1 MWMNHWILRMTSSNK
16 RRTGATALIRRRRLS
31 TFLPR
36 MRRLFAAGGAHSSS
50 TVLQLP
56 LSFELVYHILPSP
69 GLWHFVGF
77 TIDSWEGDARW
88 QRRVL
93 LLAAPAFC
101 PFHSTFGRVNRWW
114 LLWLTVKSLANLRLT
129 VAIIPLLSPKIFL
142 WLTFFYDYR
151 SKFVNFYS

>member
-1 MWMNHWILRMTSSNK
+1 MPLARLNRCIFQSRPLRISKCEWIIESCAWLLRISAAPGL
-16 RRTGATALIRRRRLS
+16 RHLFEGGAFL

-56 LSFELVYHILPSP
+56 LSFELAYHILPSP

-101 PFHSTFGRVNRWW
+101 HFHSTFGRVNGWW
-114 LLWLTVKSLANLRLT
+114 LLRLTVKSLANLRLT
-129 VAIIPLLSPKIFL
+129 AAIIPLLSP
-142 WLTFFYDYR
+142 
-151 SKFVNFYS
+151 